1 MRSLVLRKS
10 DLEKL
15 LLKNKKS
22 PLFTQLA
29 DCCIEEGDVDK
40 AIELCE
46 NGLINYPENPTA
58 HYILGK
64 CYYLQKRNKDAKSE
78 LERCLKYYP
87 AFINAYKL
95 LIEIN
100 KLDGLN
106 QVVEN
111 LKHDMYLYSPLM
123 KSQEEVGQINPE
135 VIDEVDSG
143 FEIVEENKSTELETE
158 SIKTE
163 ESSESQNA
171 EISENIEADE
181 TNISSLIHEEDS
193 SSDEKTEFF
202 DEFELG
208 DLNDKTDPVAEEL
221 GMVSDIDEFDTT
233 GDSEDI
239 LEHSA
244 VEDEFDTVDHSGD
257 ADSNVLDTDIDEVNE
272 VSSLDDDDFEIVS
285 EPEPIKEE
293 QTDKKEEKSFF
304 EITEEE
310 LFEDDP
316 EHLEKLKKLKKEM
329 SSSDT
334 FRYDELNEDV
344 KNEEIFNEKNDQ
356 TIKDEASPSNT
367 VTEQIEK
374 PIQESVEL
382 EKKEEK
388 LGTEPAF
395 IKSKIHKEGEI
406 ENIQAAT
413 DVLEHL
419 DKEGNPV
426 QKHGSEDELLEDEL
440 SILQSETNSDKT
452 DSSQGIVSST
462 LGEIYLA
469 QGQFQEAL
477 DVFKQLLDKEPE
489 NDKLKRKIKDI
500 SALLET

>member
-1 MRSLVLRKS
+1 MS
-10 DLEKL
+10 
-15 LLKNKKS
+15 
-22 PLFTQLA
+22 
-29 DCCIEEGDVDK
+29 
-40 AIELCE
+40 
-46 NGLINYPENPTA
+46 
-58 HYILGK
+58 
-64 CYYLQKRNKDAKSE
+64 
-78 LERCLKYYP
+78 
-87 AFINAYKL
+87 
-95 LIEIN
+95 
-100 KLDGLN
+100 
-106 QVVEN
+106 
-111 LKHDMYLYSPLM
+111 
-123 KSQEEVGQINPE
+123 
-135 VIDEVDSG
+135 
-143 FEIVEENKSTELETE
+143 
-158 SIKTE
+158 
-163 ESSESQNA
+163 
-171 EISENIEADE
+171 
-181 TNISSLIHEEDS
+181 
-193 SSDEKTEFF
+193 
-202 DEFELG
+202 
-208 DLNDKTDPVAEEL
+208 
-221 GMVSDIDEFDTT
+221 
-233 GDSEDI
+233 
-239 LEHSA
+239 
-244 VEDEFDTVDHSGD
+244 FDTVDHLGD

-272 VSSLDDDDFEIVS
+272 VSSLDEDDFEIVS
-285 EPEPIKEE
+285 ETEPIKEE
-293 QTDKKEEKSFF
+293 QADKKEEKSFF

-329 SSSDT
+329 SSSNT